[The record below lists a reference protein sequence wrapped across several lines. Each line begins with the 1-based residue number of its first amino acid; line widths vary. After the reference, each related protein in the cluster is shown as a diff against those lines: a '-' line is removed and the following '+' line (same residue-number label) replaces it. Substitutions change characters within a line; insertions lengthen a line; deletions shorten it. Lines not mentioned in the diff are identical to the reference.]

1 MILTLMGLSLNFIGI
16 FAIILET
23 ISGSSIR
30 PKIYSSVYKGV
41 YQFTGDYTPPI
52 KIKLNAKEIRVLCW
66 MGLICIGFLLQILDF
81 IPKQFWIS
89 LISN

>member
-1 MILTLMGLSLNFIGI
+1 MILTLIGLSLNFIGT

-30 PKIYSSVYKGV
+30 PKIYSSVYKRV

-52 KIKLNAKEIRVLCW
+52 KIKLNAKEIRVLLW
-66 MGLICIGFLLQILDF
+66 LILVCIGFFLQIIDF
-81 IPKQFWIS
+81 FV
-89 LISN
+89 

>member
-1 MILTLMGLSLNFIGI
+1 MIITFIGLLLNFVGT

-30 PKIYSSVYKGV
+30 PKIYSLVCQGV

-52 KIKLNAKEIRVLCW
+52 KIKLNAKEIRV
-66 MGLICIGFLLQILDF
+66 GLWISLFCIGFLFQIIDLF
-81 IPKQFWIS
+81 TINI
-89 LISN
+89 